1 MSDRSEKII
10 PINASTNDNTVEVG
24 QPVDVEYKPPHNDNS
39 GGDVTMDNRYV
50 THEELSHAVDKLDA
64 KIDFSTEKLSHQM
77 YNLASSLKESHQAD
91 INSVKNSLTQ
101 TNLKISIIVGVITS
115 IGVPI
120 VTAIL
125 LKFLHLR

>member
-1 MSDRSEKII
+1 
-10 PINASTNDNTVEVG
+10 
-24 QPVDVEYKPPHNDNS
+24 
-39 GGDVTMDNRYV
+39 MDN
-50 THEELSHAVDKLDA
+50 
-64 KIDFSTEKLSHQM
+64 
-77 YNLASSLKESHQAD
+77 LANSLKESHQAD

-125 LKFLHLR
+125 LKFLHLS

>member
-64 KIDFSTEKLSHQM
+64 KIDFSTEKLSHQ
-77 YNLASSLKESHQAD
+77 AD

-101 TNLKISIIVGVITS
+101 TNLKISIIIDVITS

-125 LKFLHLR
+125 LKFLHLS

>member
-24 QPVDVEYKPPHNDNS
+24 QPVDIEYRTQHNNS

-64 KIDFSTEKLSHQM
+64 KINFSTEKLSHQM
-77 YNLASSLKESHQAD
+77 DNLANSLKESHQAD

-125 LKFLHLR
+125 LKFLHLS